1 MSPAVVLRMVRVLS
15 CVLLS
20 IWTVLMVTL
29 GGGAWITAPLW
40 SQVML
45 EGG

>member
-1 MSPAVVLRMVRVLS
+1 MSSAVVLRRVRVLS

-20 IWTVLMVTL
+20 VWTVLMVTL
-29 GGGAWITAPLW
+29 EYGVWITAPLW

>member
-1 MSPAVVLRMVRVLS
+1 MSSAVVVRMVRMLS

-29 GGGAWITAPLW
+29 EGVAWITAPLW